1 MSEETPTSVPFH
13 YIKSNLFRV
22 IHTDGA
28 VGNIAPSGLIFVGL
42 YSERSAIPQMMIH
55 DVTETGQVG
64 PERLSERVGKSGIV
78 REVEIGA
85 TMSVETAITF
95 VAWLQE
101 KIDLLQKIKK
111 TAAEQEKSKN
121 ESAVH

>member
-1 MSEETPTSVPFH
+1 MSEDVPTSVPFH

-28 VGNIAPSGLIFVGL
+28 VGNIAPSGLIFVGF
-42 YSERSAIPQMMIH
+42 YSERGAIPQMMVH
-55 DVTETGQVG
+55 DVTDSGQIG
-64 PERLSERVGKSGIV
+64 SERISERVGKSGIV
-78 REVEIGA
+78 REVEVGA
-85 TMSVETAITF
+85 TMSVETATTL

-101 KIDLLQKIKK
+101 RIDLVKKIRK
-111 TAAEQEKSKN
+111 TAEQEKGKN

>member
-42 YSERSAIPQMMIH
+42 YSERSAIPQMMVH
-55 DVTETGQVG
+55 EVTETGQVG